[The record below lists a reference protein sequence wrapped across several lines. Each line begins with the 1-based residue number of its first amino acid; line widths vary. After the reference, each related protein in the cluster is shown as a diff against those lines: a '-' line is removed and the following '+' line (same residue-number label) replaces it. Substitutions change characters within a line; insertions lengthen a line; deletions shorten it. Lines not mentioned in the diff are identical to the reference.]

1 MPLSS
6 VVSRADNM
14 STLAR
19 VCVALRHVY
28 VVGSQNAGEGECM
41 WSPKHSMCYHKDL
54 HHNDTH
60 HKINLFGM
68 THYFPMKMEEEL

>member
-1 MPLSS
+1 
-6 VVSRADNM
+6 
-14 STLAR
+14 
-19 VCVALRHVY
+19 
-28 VVGSQNAGEGECM
+28 M
-41 WSPKHSMCYHKDL
+41 WSTKHSMCYHKDI